1 MNYSKKKSSV
11 IFPHTY
17 CKAEYPEWLKSF
29 RKDFVGND
37 FLDSRHNV
45 KMFCCVALLDVNYIC
60 CNGIIMLCF
69 VWCNLLIKNMF
80 NVQSLYRLEIAVEQ
94 QTHVWLNVFRRVVKL
109 FGHKNP
115 FTPKFW
121 TKKFLT
127 IINSTRWQLL
137 LGSSHLKVKIVEGFN
152 PQILKWKPPCVYNI
166 TNDTIWKHCWVHVAF
181 ILTAER

>member
-94 QTHVWLNVFRRVVKL
+94 QTHVWLNLRTVDVAQTWKCVQTCCETL
-109 FGHKNP
+109 
-115 FTPKFW
+115 W
-121 TKKFLT
+121 TQKP
-127 IINSTRWQLL
+127 IHS
-137 LGSSHLKVKIVEGFN
+137 
-152 PQILKWKPPCVYNI
+152 QILNQKIPDYNKQYQVTI
-166 TNDTIWKHCWVHVAF
+166 TA
-181 ILTAER
+181 R

>member
-94 QTHVWLNVFRRVVKL
+94 QTHVWLNLRRCRSNLEMCSDVLWNSLDTKTHSL
-109 FGHKNP
+109 PNFEPKNS
-115 FTPKFW
+115 W
-121 TKKFLT
+121 L
-127 IINSTRWQLL
+127 
-137 LGSSHLKVKIVEGFN
+137 
-152 PQILKWKPPCVYNI
+152 
-166 TNDTIWKHCWVHVAF
+166 
-181 ILTAER
+181 